1 MAVTRRN
8 KIAVIDTLPNEFRR
22 FTDRDIRWLW
32 HYLTKGPRP
41 ILKLHNDNSI
51 QYQTEVE
58 KIRAISRLLRNN
70 DQLINRLI
78 NYHSEYVLDSRYL
91 TWIDKSDVRLLLWL
105 HLELNDIQASDL
117 RLKIKKTSECST
129 EMLYED
135 IIFSIDTWRIF
146 SVDKIEMLNK
156 MKTDLTQEKT
166 SYPMMKWLD
175 EKNYKQLQW
184 AWEYLVSHQENA
196 RIQNP
201 YAQSDYFPAIA
212 VSLDVFAGSYLAK
225 EKFINQMKK
234 AWSQKKYRESVD
246 SKRPVSLS
254 LSKKTRAQLE
264 WLTKTDGI
272 KPAELVSILIE
283 KNYNLRKNK

>member
-175 EKNYKQLQW
+175 EKTTNSY
-184 AWEYLVSHQENA
+184 SGHG
-196 RIQNP
+196 
-201 YAQSDYFPAIA
+201 ST
-212 VSLDVFAGSYLAK
+212 SYLTRK
-225 EKFINQMKK
+225 MREFKTHMPNPITFQQSPFRSMYSPDHIWRKK
-234 AWSQKKYRESVD
+234 
-246 SKRPVSLS
+246 SLS
-254 LSKKTRAQLE
+254 
-264 WLTKTDGI
+264 I
-272 KPAELVSILIE
+272 K
-283 KNYNLRKNK
+283 